1 MADQLLS
8 TLKNIDMNQRSIKF
22 TLFGFAAVGTFYM
35 GMNTLHMLRGFYQYC
50 FAYRLNLKKR
60 YGGGWAL
67 VTGASDGI
75 GKEYCIELAKSG
87 FDIILMAR
95 NKEKLEE
102 VAKELREKHQVQ
114 TRIIIYDFA

>member
-1 MADQLLS
+1 MAEQLLA
-8 TLKNIDMNQRSIKF
+8 TLKDIDLNQRSIKF
-22 TLFGFAAVGTFYM
+22 SLFGFAAIGTLYA
-35 GMNTLHMLRGFYQYC
+35 GMNTMHMLRGFYQYC
-50 FAYRLNLKKR
+50 LAYRLDLKKR

-75 GKEYCIELAKSG
+75 GKQYCIELAKSG

-102 VAKELREKHQVQ
+102 VAKELIEKHQV
-114 TRIIIYDFA
+114 